1 MAVTLA
7 LPSLAPLQEML
18 PVIWLVAESKLGSDK
33 VTEAVVV
40 QLFESVIVTL
50 QIPTPRLLA
59 LAWTLPLHQ
68 R

>member
-7 LPSLAPLQEML
+7 LPSLAPLQEIL
-18 PVIWLVAESKLGSDK
+18 LVIWLVADSKLGSDK
-33 VTEAVVV
+33 VTAAVVV

-50 QIPTPRLLA
+50 QVPAPKLLV
-59 LAWTLPLHQ
+59 LAWVLPLPH